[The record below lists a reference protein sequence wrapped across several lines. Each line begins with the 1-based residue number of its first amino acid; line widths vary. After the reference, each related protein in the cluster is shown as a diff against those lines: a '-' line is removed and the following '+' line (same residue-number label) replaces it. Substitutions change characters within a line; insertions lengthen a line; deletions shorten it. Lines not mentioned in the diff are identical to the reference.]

1 MDGLSTSWTREEL
14 IAVTKGGGNIGA
26 NKIYE
31 GAAATTTT
39 TVNHNNEATT
49 KYYGRSRSAKN
60 LEFMLN
66 FTRPVP
72 DESNNEIRERFVRD
86 KYQKRKFFSKK
97 NFEEFVST
105 IDLLFYDDDDDED
118 DDEDLF
124 DNDDTSM
131 MNVSRRGSVRSI
143 SVRGCDS
150 NLRGSSQKSQSSLGR
165 SRHSRRSAVPVERNF
180 DQLAQESSR
189 RNIPIHSAT
198 DSSKFDALFLP
209 DLYGSDDDDALN
221 SSSSM
226 LLRSSSHTKEK
237 LSVVDRRKMMK
248 EAKKSNRYSRSRRS
262 FSRRSL
268 LSNDSNN
275 YKCGKGK
282 SSRKIS
288 LSLSCH
294 YPSRR
299 NLFQKGDSSTR
310 ATSKT
315 SLSSSLHDNRTDI
328 EAALLSHHH
337 GKDSITSLEQ

>member
-1 MDGLSTSWTREEL
+1 
-14 IAVTKGGGNIGA
+14 
-26 NKIYE
+26 
-31 GAAATTTT
+31 
-39 TVNHNNEATT
+39 
-49 KYYGRSRSAKN
+49 
-60 LEFMLN
+60 MLN
-66 FTRPVP
+66 FTRPAP
-72 DESNNEIRERFVRD
+72 DESNDEIRERFVRD
-86 KYQKRKFFSKK
+86 KYQKRKFFSTK

-105 IDLLFYDDDDDED
+105 IDLLFYDDDDDDDDD
-118 DDEDLF
+118 DDEDEF
-124 DNDDTSM
+124 NDDVFNNDDTSM
-131 MNVSRRGSVRSI
+131 MDVSRRGSIRSD
-143 SVRGCDS
+143 SVRGRDS
-150 NLRGSSQKSQSSLGR
+150 SLRGSSLKSQRSLGR
-165 SRHSRRSAVPVERNF
+165 SRHSNSSVAVERSF
-180 DQLAQESSR
+180 DQLTRESSSR
-189 RNIPIHSAT
+189 RILSIQHST
-198 DSSKFDALFLP
+198 TILSEFDALFLP
-209 DLYGSDDDDALN
+209 DLYGSSDDDDEALN

-226 LLRSSSHTKEK
+226 LLRSSSHTKGK
-237 LSVVDRRKMMK
+237 TSVVDGRKMMQT
-248 EAKKSNRYSRSRRS
+248 AKKKNGNRSRR
-262 FSRRSL
+262 FLSRRSL